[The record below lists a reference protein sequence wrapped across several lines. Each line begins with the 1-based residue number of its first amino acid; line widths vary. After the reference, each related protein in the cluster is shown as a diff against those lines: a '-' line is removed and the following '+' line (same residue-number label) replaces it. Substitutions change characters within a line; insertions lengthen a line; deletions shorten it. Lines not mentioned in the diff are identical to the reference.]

1 MLEMATVNFNLQDSY
16 NDSVY
21 GIYKNKLQEM
31 KTQITQCCRTVMLYP
46 LVVIL
51 KQDF

>member
-1 MLEMATVNFNLQDSY
+1 MLLWKANQNSSVMEKIMLEMATVNFNLQDSY

-31 KTQITQCCRTVMLYP
+31 KTQIT
-46 LVVIL
+46 
-51 KQDF
+51 